1 MATEHHP
8 EVTDREQRAILDYLH
23 RFGGFTV
30 ETAEREG
37 WTWRHGLPRP
47 ALRELITRRIVAPR
61 VLTSIPLRVVWQL
74 RDRAHHGPTLAQ
86 IEREASRLRLK
97 EYAQGGFRL

>member
-1 MATEHHP
+1 MAKLHP
-8 EVTDREQRAILDYLH
+8 EVTDPEQRAILDYLA
-23 RFGGFTV
+23 RYGGITV
-30 ETAEREG
+30 ETSEREG

-74 RDRAHHGPTLAQ
+74 RERARDRATLDQ
-86 IEREASRLRLK
+86 IAREAHRLRLK